1 MDTQAQE
8 VVLPWNLIELDSGD
22 HVYIM
27 DGDDV
32 QVVRFH
38 KTQSEV
44 AKRVVACVNACSG
57 LSTEELLTSNFG
69 EDSVE
74 VGTLLGQT
82 MLQRDD
88 LREVAKGLFIALA
101 LCQRFIP
108 DELSIEPPYKVIPL
122 AMNKAEEVLGKLYDA
137 ESEGGHCD

>member
-27 DGDDV
+27 DGDDI

-44 AKRVVACVNACSG
+44 AKRVVACVNACRG
-57 LSTEELLTSNFG
+57 INTEELLTSDFG

-82 MLQRDD
+82 MQQRD
-88 LREVAKGLFIALA
+88 
-101 LCQRFIP
+101 
-108 DELSIEPPYKVIPL
+108 ELL
-122 AMNKAEEVLGKLYDA
+122 EVLKSIVKSLADQDEEGLIAHAQQMIDA
-137 ESEGGHCD
+137 RAAIAKATGHGISDSEGGHCD

>member
-1 MDTQAQE
+1 MDAQAQE

-27 DGDDV
+27 DGDDI

-44 AKRVVACVNACSG
+44 AKRVVACVNACRG
-57 LSTEELLTSNFG
+57 ISTKELLTSDFG

-82 MLQRDD
+82 MQQRD
-88 LREVAKGLFIALA
+88 
-101 LCQRFIP
+101 
-108 DELSIEPPYKVIPL
+108 ELL
-122 AMNKAEEVLGKLYDA
+122 EVLQNLLAWDDGNLPGDLFDA
-137 ESEGGHCD
+137 ARAAIEKATGSVITDSDGGHCD

>member
-44 AKRVVACVNACSG
+44 AKHVVACVNACRG
-57 LSTEELLTSNFG
+57 IGTEELLTSDFG

-82 MLQRDD
+82 MQQRDELLEALQNLLVWDDGNLPGD
-88 LREVAKGLFIALA
+88 LLDAARAAIAKATGH
-101 LCQRFIP
+101 
-108 DELSIEPPYKVIPL
+108 
-122 AMNKAEEVLGKLYDA
+122 VLTD
-137 ESEGGHCD
+137 SDGGHCD

>member
-1 MDTQAQE
+1 MDTKAQE
-8 VVLPWNLIELDSGD
+8 VVLPWSLIELGSGD

-27 DGDDV
+27 DGDDT

-44 AKRVVACVNACSG
+44 AKRVVACVNACRG
-57 LSTEELLTSNFG
+57 IGTEELLTSDFG

-82 MLQRDD
+82 MQQRDELLEALQNLLVWDDGNLPGD
-88 LREVAKGLFIALA
+88 LLDAARAAI
-101 LCQRFIP
+101 
-108 DELSIEPPYKVIPL
+108 D
-122 AMNKAEEVLGKLYDA
+122 KATGNVLTD
-137 ESEGGHCD
+137 SDGGHCD